1 MNRWRTEE
9 FYGSE
14 TTLFDIITVD
24 TFIMHLFKPIKCARA
39 WVNPD
44 MHHGLWMTMTC
55 QCRFVCCYQ
64 MYRPGER
71 CREWGRLCMSGHRGY
86 GEISIWHS
94 ILLWTFKAAQK
105 NKVCQNG
112 GVVRKKKEI
121 EMNQDHLCLNL
132 KRTTPNPELKGRKMI
147 HLSVLKEN
155 NSTWKNT
162 VKIFNSRWQTRK
174 TRVHDTCQAR
184 GWFP

>member
-1 MNRWRTEE
+1 
-9 FYGSE
+9 
-14 TTLFDIITVD
+14 
-24 TFIMHLFKPIKCARA
+24 MHLFKPIKCARA

-112 GVVRKKKEI
+112 GVVRKEKKE
-121 EMNQDHLCLNL
+121 ERNRNESGPPVPKFKTHHPKPGTQREKDDTFVCVEGKQFYLEKYC
-132 KRTTPNPELKGRKMI
+132 
-147 HLSVLKEN
+147 
-155 NSTWKNT
+155 KNIQQQMT
-162 VKIFNSRWQTRK
+162 N
-174 TRVHDTCQAR
+174 
-184 GWFP
+184 